1 MLVKLTPDQRRK
13 DGHVANGR
21 EDEEDGHGDDG
32 RQDPRDVAHIHV
44 RCCDVWESVTVTL
57 CRIGDVCDKN

>member
-13 DGHVANGR
+13 DGDVANGR

-44 RCCDVWESVTVTL
+44 RCCDV
-57 CRIGDVCDKN
+57 